1 VQSFEERVARLHLIG
16 DTLPIALFGITDVAV
31 AALRASSQQ
40 GHHPWTFFSFILLS
54 VAFITITFVRLQNG
68 LAKLSEHLDGK
79 TSQRLRATAGSLA
92 LAANGGIMIALSFS

>member
-54 VAFITITFVRLQNG
+54 VAFITFVRLQNG
-68 LAKLSEHLDGK
+68 LAKLSEQLDGK